1 MPVTTQIP
9 KNDLGKL
16 IRAPIKGFLA
26 AYDDP
31 NVRMLFQYNP
41 PEITETKEMEWPEIV
56 IPGADDALAN
66 FGAGKS
72 FKLAFTLFFN
82 EVGESYVPSKNI
94 DTRPFGLN
102 VPTDLTD
109 TGNRTEMA
117 LAFLHS
123 FTETQQATDQYMGLS
138 PRILLFWFGDA
149 QFGTGAQ
156 YGATG
161 AAGPAMI
168 VRLTKLTVKRG
179 MFDKQ
184 KLVTRRATAEIE
196 LTRHALFPR

>member
-1 MPVTTQIP
+1 
-9 KNDLGKL
+9 
-16 IRAPIKGFLA
+16 
-26 AYDDP
+26 
-31 NVRMLFQYNP
+31 
-41 PEITETKEMEWPEIV
+41 MEWPEIV

-82 EVGESYVPSKNI
+82 EVGESYTKPGAVPAK
-94 DTRPFGLN
+94 DTRPPAPQGM
-102 VPTDLTD
+102 PD
-109 TGNRTEMA
+109 TGNRVEMA

-138 PRILLFWFGDA
+138 PRILLFWFGES

-156 YGATG
+156 YQSSPG
-161 AAGPAMI
+161 GPAMI
-168 VRLTKLTVKRG
+168 VRITKLTTKRG
-179 MFDKQ
+179 FFDK
-184 KLVTRRATAEIE
+184 KTLVTRRATAEIE